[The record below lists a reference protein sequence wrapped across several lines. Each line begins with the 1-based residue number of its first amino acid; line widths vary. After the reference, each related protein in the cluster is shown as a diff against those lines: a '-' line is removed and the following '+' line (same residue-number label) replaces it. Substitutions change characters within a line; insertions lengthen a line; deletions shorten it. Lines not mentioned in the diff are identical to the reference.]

1 MRKRRREP
9 EVAATGRAFALPQRG
24 ETAPRALQ
32 VDGIRGALFCRKRIL
47 FCSIFRI
54 RRGADSSCQ
63 PPGGPYVRARCRGT
77 ARWAS
82 RGWAG
87 PGEPCRP
94 SPLPLRFLPCSLP
107 SLPLRSA
114 GRGARRRGARRS
126 GALPLRGEAGR
137 PEMADARG
145 VRGERSGARGSPWP
159 FRCVARG
166 GKGRRGSVCG
176 LPAGRRRVCGARL
189 RSPRADSGHGAASLP
204 RGLCRTSHRLFQF
217 VRCFHVLLLVKLV
230 GLLEAED
237 GESGADQESGRCPVA
252 FTWGAVSVLVRGCCH
267 AVCPSP

>member
-1 MRKRRREP
+1 M
-9 EVAATGRAFALPQRG
+9 
-24 ETAPRALQ
+24 
-32 VDGIRGALFCRKRIL
+32 DGIRGALFCRKRIL

-145 VRGERSGARGSPWP
+145 VRGERSA
-159 FRCVARG
+159 
-166 GKGRRGSVCG
+166 G
-176 LPAGRRRVCGARL
+176 LPAAVSLCGAGREGAKGQ
-189 RSPRADSGHGAASLP
+189 RVRAAGREAA
-204 RGLCRTSHRLFQF
+204 C
-217 VRCFHVLLLVKLV
+217 V
-230 GLLEAED
+230 
-237 GESGADQESGRCPVA
+237 
-252 FTWGAVSVLVRGCCH
+252 W
-267 AVCPSP
+267 CPSPVSEG

>member
-1 MRKRRREP
+1 MWCLRRWERRVRKRRREP

-145 VRGERSGARGSPWP
+145 VRGERSA
-159 FRCVARG
+159 
-166 GKGRRGSVCG
+166 G
-176 LPAGRRRVCGARL
+176 LPAAVSLCGAGREGAKGQ
-189 RSPRADSGHGAASLP
+189 RVRAAGREAA
-204 RGLCRTSHRLFQF
+204 C
-217 VRCFHVLLLVKLV
+217 V
-230 GLLEAED
+230 
-237 GESGADQESGRCPVA
+237 
-252 FTWGAVSVLVRGCCH
+252 W
-267 AVCPSP
+267 CPSPVSEG

>member
-1 MRKRRREP
+1 MGTAGEVKAAGARGRCYRARFRASTARRDR
-9 EVAATGRAFALPQRG
+9 AAGTAGGRNSGCFVLQKKNFILLYFSNPKGRRQLVPAAGRAVREGSLPRHRPLG
-24 ETAPRALQ
+24 VPGLGRAGRA
-32 VDGIRGALFCRKRIL
+32 V
-47 FCSIFRI
+47 
-54 RRGADSSCQ
+54 
-63 PPGGPYVRARCRGT
+63 PPFSP
-77 ARWAS
+77 
-82 RGWAG
+82 
-87 PGEPCRP
+87 P
-94 SPLPLRFLPCSLP
+94 SPLPAVLPSLPP

-217 VRCFHVLLLVKLV
+217 ERCFHVLLLVKLV

-237 GESGADQESGRCPVA
+237 GESGAD
-252 FTWGAVSVLVRGCCH
+252 
-267 AVCPSP
+267 